1 VRWRTLRKSAD
12 TSSFV
17 EAAMFLQTKDGEY
30 AMPEAV
36 FGAYLKLYPS
46 AEHEFARMLIW
57 LETNPA
63 RRPASPKSAPRFVEN
78 WFKRVPRVAHH
89 NPVREQR
96 AATVAALTGRNRSA
110 DVIDM
115 PAFADRVGG
124 ADIRAVRVDV
134 REPEARV
141 DVDGR
146 GPGARQ
152 IALG

>member
-1 VRWRTLRKSAD
+1 ML
-12 TSSFV
+12 
-17 EAAMFLQTKDGEY
+17 LPTKAGEY
-30 AMPEAV
+30 AMPDAV
-36 FGAYLKLYPS
+36 EFAYRKLYPS
-46 AEHEFARMLIW
+46 AEYEFARMLIW
-57 LETNPA
+57 LETNAA
-63 RRPASPKSAPRFVEN
+63 RRPASPKSAPRFVAN

-89 NPVREQR
+89 NAAREQR

-124 ADIRAVRVDV
+124 TDLRAVCVDV
-134 REPEARV
+134 REPEARL